1 MRTSP
6 VRRLLDSSQQV
17 ERLQVRRVVG
27 ARHRVAGRLSRA
39 RRPLGLERLENR
51 LLLAA
56 EAVSLAH
63 SALYG
68 DSGNLGSSSSVSS
81 FGPSIS
87 ADGQLVVFDS
97 YASNLT
103 PTDTNGHTRDVFLRD
118 LSRGVTTLI
127 SFNRTGNGSGNRES
141 KNPLISADGRFVA
154 FESDANDL
162 VPNDLNDTRD
172 VFVRDVVNGITHLV
186 TMNGTATGSADG
198 SSDVAGIS
206 ADGRFVLFRSGA
218 RNLILG
224 VPDSNRDEDLFVRD
238 VVAGVTHLVSMN
250 LAGQHAGVAPGA
262 AMSGNGRFVAFVT
275 GATNMAAGVA
285 DTNGVLDVFVRDIQ
299 AGTTS
304 LISVSRDGNA
314 TGAGESGQQAI
325 SRRSLAISADG
336 RYVAFNS
343 SATNLVANFTDLNG
357 SDSDVYLRDRQAGT
371 TTLVSVNSQ
380 GSGGGNQGLP
390 YNDVAM
396 TPDGHHVAFTSAA
409 TNLVDGPGYYSY
421 VNNVFVRDVLSGITR
436 LASINAAGNFGSIGA
451 ANPALSVDGRF
462 VVFTSNDGTLTPDDA
477 DGRKD
482 VFVRDLSANH
492 TYLASGNPG
501 GMPAETTTRPS
512 LTGP

>member
-186 TMNGTATGSADG
+186 THERHGDLLSGRLLRRG
-198 SSDVAGIS
+198 GHQRH
-206 ADGRFVLFRSGA
+206 GRFVLFRSGA
-218 RNLILG
+218 RNLILAF
-224 VPDSNRDEDLFVRD
+224 L
-238 VVAGVTHLVSMN
+238 T
-250 LAGQHAGVAPGA
+250 QT
-262 AMSGNGRFVAFVT
+262 AMR
-275 GATNMAAGVA
+275 
-285 DTNGVLDVFVRDIQ
+285 I
-299 AGTTS
+299 S
-304 LISVSRDGNA
+304 L
-314 TGAGESGQQAI
+314 
-325 SRRSLAISADG
+325 
-336 RYVAFNS
+336 
-343 SATNLVANFTDLNG
+343 SATWSPASRTW
-357 SDSDVYLRDRQAGT
+357 
-371 TTLVSVNSQ
+371 
-380 GSGGGNQGLP
+380 
-390 YNDVAM
+390 
-396 TPDGHHVAFTSAA
+396 SA
-409 TNLVDGPGYYSY
+409 
-421 VNNVFVRDVLSGITR
+421 
-436 LASINAAGNFGSIGA
+436 
-451 ANPALSVDGRF
+451 
-462 VVFTSNDGTLTPDDA
+462 
-477 DGRKD
+477 
-482 VFVRDLSANH
+482 
-492 TYLASGNPG
+492 
-501 GMPAETTTRPS
+501 
-512 LTGP
+512 